1 MLSTRSRSITPFTWT
16 TPFSSNSRLISS
28 SDVEA
33 GMGLSHPRLRE
44 GMCPMLEPRSSSD
57 NLYSIHVD
65 VNKRWHS
72 SLDSVLTRVTVVLL
86 RLLDF
91 TLDC

>member
-1 MLSTRSRSITPFTWT
+1 
-16 TPFSSNSRLISS
+16 
-28 SDVEA
+28 
-33 GMGLSHPRLRE
+33 
-44 GMCPMLEPRSSSD
+44 MLEPRSSSD